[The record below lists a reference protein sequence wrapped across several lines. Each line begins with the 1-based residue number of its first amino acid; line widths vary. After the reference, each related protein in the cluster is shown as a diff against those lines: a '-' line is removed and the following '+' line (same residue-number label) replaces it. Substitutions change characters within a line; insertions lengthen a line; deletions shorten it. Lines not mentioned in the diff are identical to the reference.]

1 MANYATTGQLAAV
14 AAAYKTALRITGGT
28 TVRPKLYDLLIG
40 ASGTPADNAL
50 VWALM
55 RLTVAGTDT
64 SLTPTPLDPA
74 DVAAR
79 ATAGEN
85 ASAEATFTAG
95 SELLELPINQRASYR
110 WVASPGGELVIPA
123 TAAAGIGARAKSAAY
138 TGAAEATIQF
148 SE

>member
-1 MANYATTGQLAAV
+1 MSNYAATGQLAAV
-14 AAAYKTALRITGGT
+14 STAYKTALRVTGGT
-28 TVRPKLYDLLIG
+28 GGRTRLFDLLIG

-50 VWALM
+50 TWTLM
-55 RLTVAGTDT
+55 RHTAAPTDT
-64 SLTPTPLDPA
+64 AVTPTPLDPA

-79 ATAGEN
+79 AAAGEN
-85 ASAEATFTAG
+85 ASAEGTVTAG

-123 TAAAGIGARAKSAAY
+123 TASNGISGRVKSAAY

-148 SE
+148 NE